1 MNECMLK
8 VVFDFEMHH
17 GNLKG
22 RAMQVVKKPM
32 KGRLRASKGSVRIS
46 V

>member
-22 RAMQVVKKPM
+22 VAMQVVKKLM
-32 KGRLRASKGSVRIS
+32 KGHLRASPKAQ
-46 V
+46 